1 MEMKNSSTILVDG
14 FHRRLN
20 YLRISLTDR
29 CNLRCIYCMPPHGLS
44 KLKHEDILSY
54 EEIMRLAEI
63 AVGLG
68 VTKMRLTGGEPL
80 VRKGIFEFI
89 PLLTGIEGLED
100 VSLTTNGI
108 FLKDNLDKIKAG
120 GIHRINV
127 SLDTLQRQKYAHMT
141 GVDGLDTVLEGI
153 RLAEQMG
160 FHPIKIN
167 MVVIKGLNDDEV
179 IDIARLSIDHPYQVR
194 FIEYMPVQDPLTGGG
209 FQHLPNDLLRERLCA
224 VSELVE
230 VEKGRHDGPA
240 QRFKIKGAAGEI
252 GFISPLS
259 HHFCQFCNRLRLTAN
274 GRIRSCLL
282 SNEEVDVRT
291 PLREGASD
299 HELAS
304 LFIEAARHKPQ
315 HHGLCEGPIAPFSV
329 CMSAIGG

>member
-1 MEMKNSSTILVDG
+1 
-14 FHRRLN
+14 
-20 YLRISLTDR
+20 
-29 CNLRCIYCMPPHGLS
+29 MPPDGLS
-44 KLKHEDILSY
+44 KLRHNDILSY
-54 EEIMRLAEI
+54 EEIWRLAEI

-80 VRKGIFEFI
+80 VRKGIFDFI
-89 PLLTGIEGLED
+89 PLLTALDGLED

-108 FLKDNLDKIKAG
+108 FLKENLQKIKAG

-127 SLDTLQRQKYAHMT
+127 SLDSLQRQKYARMT
-141 GVDGLDTVLEGI
+141 GVDGLDAVLEGI
-153 RLAEQMG
+153 RGAEQMG

-179 IDIARLSIDHPYQVR
+179 IDIAKLSLDHPYQVR
-194 FIEYMPVQDPLTGGG
+194 FIEYMPVQGPLPGGAC
-209 FQHLPNDLLRERLCA
+209 QHLPNDLVRERLCG

-230 VEKGRHDGPA
+230 IEKGRHDGPA
-240 QRFKIKGAAGEI
+240 QRFKFKGAAGEI

-274 GRIRSCLL
+274 GIIRSCLL
-282 SNEEVDVRT
+282 SNEELDVRT
-291 PLREGASD
+291 PLRDGASD

-304 LFIEAARHKPQ
+304 FFIQAARKKPQ
-315 HHGLCEGPIAPFSV
+315 HHGLCESPVAPFSV

>member
-1 MEMKNSSTILVDG
+1 LSESDSYRSSSV
-14 FHRRLN
+14 N
-20 YLRISLTDR
+20 YLRISITDR
-29 CNLRCIYCMPPHGLS
+29 CNQRCFYCMPDGDVQLFRHS
-44 KLKHEDILSY
+44 EILSY
-54 EEIMRLAEI
+54 EEILTVVAA
-63 AVGLG
+63 AVKTGFH
-68 VTKMRLTGGEPL
+68 KFRLTGGEPL
-80 VRKGIFEFI
+80 VRKGIFDFI

-127 SLDTLQRQKYAHMT
+127 SLDTLQRQKYAHMA

-179 IDIARLSIDHPYQVR
+179 IDIARLSIDHPYHVR
-194 FIEYMPVQDPLTGGG
+194 FIEYMPVQGPLTGGG
-209 FQHLPNDLLRERLCA
+209 FRHLPNDLLRDRLCA

-230 VEKGRHDGPA
+230 IEKGRYDGPA
-240 QRFKIKGAAGEI
+240 QRFKLKGAAGEI

-282 SNEEVDVRT
+282 SNEEIDVRT
-291 PLREGASD
+291 PLRAGASD
-299 HELAS
+299 HELES

-315 HHGLCEGPIAPFSV
+315 HHGLCERPIAPFSV

>member
-1 MEMKNSSTILVDG
+1 MKNSSTVLVDG

-29 CNLRCIYCMPPHGLS
+29 CNLRCIYCMPPDGLS
-44 KLKHEDILSY
+44 KLRHADILSY
-54 EEIMRLAEI
+54 EEILRLAEI
-63 AVGLG
+63 AVSLG

-80 VRKGIFEFI
+80 VRKGIFDFI
-89 PLLTGIEGLED
+89 PLLTGLNGIED

-108 FLKDNLDKIKAG
+108 FLKENLDKIKAG

-127 SLDTLQRQKYAHMT
+127 SLDTLKRQKYARMT
-141 GVDGLDTVLEGI
+141 GTDGLNTVLEGI
-153 RLAEQMG
+153 KMAEQMG

-194 FIEYMPVQDPLTGGG
+194 FIEYMPVQDPLLGGG

-240 QRFKIKGAAGEI
+240 QRFKLKGAAGEI

-274 GRIRSCLL
+274 GKIRSCLL
-282 SNEEVDVRT
+282 SNDEMDVRT

-299 HELAS
+299 HDLAS

-315 HHGLCEGPIAPFSV
+315 RHGLCERPTAPFSV

>member
-1 MEMKNSSTILVDG
+1 MKDSSTILVDG
-14 FHRRLN
+14 FQRRLN

-29 CNLRCIYCMPPHGLS
+29 CNLRCIYCMPPDGLS
-44 KLKHEDILSY
+44 KLRHEDILSY
-54 EEIMRLAEI
+54 EEVLRLAKL

-80 VRKGIFEFI
+80 VRKGIFDFI
-89 PLLTGIEGLED
+89 PLLTGLAGLED

-108 FLKDNLDKIKAG
+108 FLKDNLDKIKSG

-127 SLDTLQRQKYAHMT
+127 SLDTLQRQKYARIT
-141 GVDGLDTVLEGI
+141 GVDGLDNVLEGI
-153 RLAEQMG
+153 RRAEQMG

-167 MVVIKGLNDDEV
+167 MVVIKGLNDDELV
-179 IDIARLSIDHPYQVR
+179 DIAKLSIDHPYQVR
-194 FIEYMPVQDPLTGGG
+194 FIEYMPVQDPLPGGG
-209 FQHLPNDLLRERLCA
+209 FQYLPNDLLRERLSA
-224 VSELVE
+224 IFELVE
-230 VEKGRHDGPA
+230 VEKGHHDGPA
-240 QRFKIKGAAGEI
+240 QRFKLKGAEGEI

-259 HHFCQFCNRLRLTAN
+259 HHFCQYCNRLRLTAN

-282 SNEEVDVRT
+282 SNEELDVRT
-291 PLREGASD
+291 PLRAGASD

-304 LFIEAARHKPQ
+304 LFIEAARQKPQ
-315 HHGLCEGPIAPFSV
+315 HHALCERSIAPFSV